1 MKPGP
6 DVGDT
11 GTGMVLVG
19 GILAALYQRER
30 DGLGQRVEIAM
41 TDQVATFMRIHFG
54 WPIERHVDTPGSA
67 TGPRS

>member
-19 GILAALYQRER
+19 AILAALYQRER
-30 DGLGQRVEIAM
+30 DGS
-41 TDQVATFMRIHFG
+41 
-54 WPIERHVDTPGSA
+54 GS
-67 TGPRS
+67 GSRSP